1 MHIKQPSFDSVDAH
15 LSVVDVV
22 AELASHEE
30 CLCGV
35 SSSFR
40 LDRRARRN
48 GLKNVV
54 EPTVLQGNGETAA
67 AISPD
72 IAVQDLRF
80 GV

>member
-1 MHIKQPSFDSVDAH
+1 M
-15 LSVVDVV
+15 
-22 AELASHEE
+22 ASQQE
-30 CLCGV
+30 CAGRV

-40 LDRRARRN
+40 LGPRN

-54 EPTVLQGNGETAA
+54 EPKRLQGNGETAV

-72 IAVQDLRF
+72 IAEQDLRL